1 MTAPSGAFANA
12 DVNASRN
19 VRDGE
24 GIVSIRKLDA
34 GRAARSKA
42 LSICIA
48 AILGQAQ
55 LAHAQEAATTP
66 TDENALEEVVV
77 TGYRQSLENSTGAK
91 RDAVGFVDAIFAE
104 DIGKF
109 PDTNIAE
116 SFNRIPGIT
125 INRETSGEGLNI
137 AIRGLGTNFTKV
149 LLNGAPVA
157 VASTGRTDAQS
168 TNREVDLDLFPTEL
182 FSQLTVSK
190 TPTAAMLE
198 GGAAGTVNMRS
209 ARPFDNEGGHIAY
222 SIQGMDNSNADSLGS
237 RGSIVASNTWGSFG
251 ALVGVA
257 GVHSEV
263 KTTGFETIGWTNPNL
278 TASQCSGTC
287 NTTGGGNFTIPGTVP
302 SNAGNGLTPGATID
316 QAFLLANNPGL
327 TIQQIDNAIIPRLG
341 RPAVI
346 EGERDRYNAVAA
358 FEFRPTDTF
367 HAYLDTMYGKKEND
381 LERIDMNLVGRNGAM
396 IPINMQVDRDNCAQG
411 CVVTS
416 ATFANAQAF
425 LEYRPFIEDTEFY
438 GANPGFNWQLTD
450 KLSLNW
456 QADYTHSEFHR
467 ESPTFL
473 VSTPANSGMTVN
485 YTNNGGI
492 PTIDSSLDLNDP
504 ANFGWVGGRVNMQD
518 EERETETKGTRAS
531 LTWGDSAFSVSVG
544 GAYDDVERRIRAFD
558 NSQAWQNAVC
568 GNNPNVFVQTP
579 NTQPACQG
587 LNQPGAAPAGY
598 PTYPGL
604 GTGASVGAPALNYQG
619 SLIPQASLANYL
631 RPGPGFITADWDAFA
646 RDSQYAAFH
655 AASPEASSSNTGAS
669 GGLIREQS
677 TGFYTEVNGDVDV
690 GDQRLRY
697 NVGVRWVR
705 TDQTVGGRVSIS
717 DPRNTLAD
725 GSSIPDGSRYPNVV
739 NFVETERKYE
749 NWLPS
754 ANVAFNVTDNVVL
767 RAAASRSMTRANPN
781 DMLPGLGFSTPS
793 ADVGTVGNPDL
804 KPFLSDNIDLGFE
817 IYTGKEGYVGA
828 TAFRKGIDGFTVLG
842 SKTVPFTDLAIY
854 GVTFDSLT
862 LTQQQAINS
871 RGGPNAATVV
881 LQQQVNADGRLT
893 VNGLE
898 FNWVQP
904 LDFLLADLGVEGL
917 GFTANYTIVDQRG
930 DGQVPAVAVGV
941 APETYN
947 ATMYYENYGISAR
960 LSTTFSQGSQASGL
974 NQNGIA
980 AAALYNDDYEQ
991 WDFSSSFDFA
1001 TMFGWSDVIP
1011 QLTVDVI
1018 NLFDEEQRQY
1028 FQFPNATF
1036 TQYEAGRTVIVG
1048 LRGRF

>member
-1 MTAPSGAFANA
+1 MSN
-12 DVNASRN
+12 
-19 VRDGE
+19 
-24 GIVSIRKLDA
+24 RKLDA

-48 AILGQAQ
+48 AALGQAQ
-55 LAHAQEAATTP
+55 FAHAQEAAAP
-66 TDENALEEVVV
+66 AADESALEEVVV
-77 TGYRQSLENSTGAK
+77 TGYRQSLESSTTAK

-109 PDTNIAE
+109 PDSNIAE

-125 INRETSGEGLNI
+125 IARETSGEGLNI

-222 SIQGMDNSNADSLGS
+222 SMQGIDNSKADSMGG

-251 ALVGVA
+251 ALIGVA
-257 GVHSEV
+257 GVHNKV
-263 KTTGFETIGWTNPNL
+263 NTTGFETIGWTNPNL
-278 TASQCSGTC
+278 VVPSTSTTNPVPEANAQCRPGAGDRC
-287 NTTGGGNFTIPGTVP
+287 NGTGGGNFTIPGVVP
-302 SNAGNGLTPGATID
+302 SNAGNGLTPGDVINRE
-316 QAFLLANNPGL
+316 FLLANNPGL
-327 TIQQIDNAIIPRLG
+327 TLEQIDNAIIPRLG

-346 EGERDRYNAVAA
+346 SGDRDRYNAVAA

-396 IPINMQVDRDNCAQG
+396 IPLNMQVDRVNCAQG

-438 GANPGFNWQLTD
+438 GANPGFEWQLTD

-492 PTIDSSLDLNDP
+492 PTIDSSLDLNNP
-504 ANFGWVGGRVNMQD
+504 ANFGWAGGRVNMQD

-531 LTWGDSAFSVSVG
+531 LTWGDSDFSVSLG

-568 GNNPNVFVQTP
+568 GNNPNVFLQTP
-579 NTQPACQG
+579 NSQPACLG
-587 LNQPGAAPAGY
+587 AVAPGAAPAGY
-598 PTYPGL
+598 PAYPGL

-619 SLIPQASLANYL
+619 SLIPQSSLVNYL
-631 RPGPGFITADWDAFA
+631 RPGPGFVTADWDAFA

-655 AASPEASSSNTGAS
+655 GASPEASSSNTGAS

-705 TDQTVGGRVSIS
+705 TDQTVGGRVSIA
-717 DPRNTLAD
+717 DPRNTLPD
-725 GSSIPDGSRYPNVV
+725 GTSIADGSRYPNMV
-739 NFVETERKYE
+739 NFVETERTYE

-754 ANVAFNVTDNVVL
+754 ANVAFNVTDNVVI

-842 SKTVPFTDLAIY
+842 SKTVPFSELALY

-862 LTQQQAINS
+862 PTQQQAINS
-871 RGGPNAATVV
+871 RGGPDAATVV

-898 FNWVQP
+898 LNWVQP

-917 GFTANYTIVDQRG
+917 GFTANYTIVDQKG

-947 ATMYYENYGISAR
+947 ATIYYENFGISAR

-980 AAALYNDDYEQ
+980 TAALFNDDYEQ
-991 WDFSSSFDFA
+991 WDFSSSFDFT
-1001 TMFGWSDVIP
+1001 TMFGWSEFIP

-1048 LRGRF
+1048 LRGKF